1 MQYRGAAGSFRM
13 PPPQQRERKPLPLRK
28 QRRGLFAAEKE
39 KQWPQGDGCGETAHA
54 FPQQTDSQHCRGW
67 TKRLLRNACAFKQRR
82 PRPAGG
88 KHVQH
93 RFIGDIHA
101 ATPGAAMAQSFY
113 AKAASTVSREARA
126 RQSAAPTIAEAL
138 GKASASSG
146 RRRPQRSRQHAVF
159 AGICPRI
166 YAGKAR
172 AEAAKHRAPPAWEPA
187 LASWAGALLHFS
199 ISKNRLRTQC
209 PHCKSALSESLQPE
223 TCAVGPQTGS
233 LSPSH
238 RQEIRLRTQCPYC
251 ESALSESLQLEA
263 RAKQAAILRRRPG
276 RKRGGRIKTPRTR
289 KPSTATR
296 RPSEYRLWPPVKT
309 ARPSVPLK
317 YLKPARG

>member
-1 MQYRGAAGSFRM
+1 MLPTLKTGRLAMQYRGAAGSFRM

-39 KQWPQGDGCGETAHA
+39 KQWPQGDGCGERRTLSRSRQILNIAEDGQNA
-54 FPQQTDSQHCRGW
+54 FFATPA
-67 TKRLLRNACAFKQRR
+67 RLNSDALGQ
-82 PRPAGG
+82 PGG

-172 AEAAKHRAPPAWEPA
+172 AEAAKHRAPPRLGTGIGFMGGYPSTLLYQQKSSPHAMSTLQICPERIA
-187 LASWAGALLHFS
+187 AAGNMRS
-199 ISKNRLRTQC
+199 R
-209 PHCKSALSESLQPE
+209 P
-223 TCAVGPQTGS
+223 
-233 LSPSH
+233 
-238 RQEIRLRTQCPYC
+238 
-251 ESALSESLQLEA
+251 
-263 RAKQAAILRRRPG
+263 RRRV
-276 RKRGGRIKTPRTR
+276 
-289 KPSTATR
+289 PS
-296 RPSEYRLWPPVKT
+296 RLPIAKKSVS
-309 ARPSVPLK
+309 ARNVHIANLP
-317 YLKPARG
+317 

>member
-1 MQYRGAAGSFRM
+1 MLPTLKTGRLAMQYRGAAGSFRM
-13 PPPQQRERKPLPLRK
+13 PPPQQRERETAPAPETAPRPFRGGKRKAMAARRWLR
-28 QRRGLFAAEKE
+28 
-39 KQWPQGDGCGETAHA
+39 ETAHA

-187 LASWAGALLHFS
+187 LASWAGTLLHFS

-223 TCAVGPQTGS
+223 TCAVGPADGFP
-233 LSPSH
+233 LAFPSPRNPSPH
-238 RQEIRLRTQCPYC
+238 AMSTLQICP
-251 ESALSESLQLEA
+251 E
-263 RAKQAAILRRRPG
+263 RIAAAGNMRSRPRRRV
-276 RKRGGRIKTPRTR
+276 
-289 KPSTATR
+289 PS
-296 RPSEYRLWPPVKT
+296 RLPIAKKSVS
-309 ARPSVPLK
+309 ARNVHIANLP
-317 YLKPARG
+317 